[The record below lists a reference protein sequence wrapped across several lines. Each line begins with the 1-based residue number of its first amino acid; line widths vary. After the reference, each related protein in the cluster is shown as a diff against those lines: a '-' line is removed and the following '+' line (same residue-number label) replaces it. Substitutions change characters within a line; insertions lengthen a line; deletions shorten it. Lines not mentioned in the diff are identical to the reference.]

1 MRSHQK
7 EITMKKLAI
16 ITSLVAASISANLYA
31 ADEKRITETLTL
43 TQGQNLEIDFPV
55 GSIEVI
61 VVDSNKLSIEIDI
74 EGKDEGWF
82 SNNRDVSTVEL
93 EKHVRDN
100 RVSLEIDEDNL
111 NQEWV
116 VRVPKFAALDI
127 EVGVGSIAI
136 ENLENSLEAEVG
148 VGSVRVD
155 AAVDDFK
162 QIELSTG
169 VGDTSLKGFSGE
181 FENTRNIVS
190 SEIRYSGDGKYSI
203 EAEVG
208 VGDIK
213 VRR

>member
-1 MRSHQK
+1 M
-7 EITMKKLAI
+7 
-16 ITSLVAASISANLYA
+16 Y
-31 ADEKRITETLTL
+31 
-43 TQGQNLEIDFPV
+43 QN
-55 GSIEVI
+55 
-61 VVDSNKLSIEIDI
+61 
-74 EGKDEGWF
+74 
-82 SNNRDVSTVEL
+82 
-93 EKHVRDN
+93 
-100 RVSLEIDEDNL
+100 
-111 NQEWV
+111 
-116 VRVPKFAALDI
+116 FAALDI

-208 VGDIK
+208 CWRYQSTPLIILLSEKGAVGAFFTLNF
-213 VRR
+213 